1 MNKINTELSAAIA
14 EADATSKSATI
25 EKLMDFEKNKVNAI
39 SSLLEKLQANSKD
52 LPVADA
58 EMIEKLKAVSK
69 TALENVDSKIE
80 EHLAFL
86 KPIQI
91 S

>member
-1 MNKINTELSAAIA
+1 MNTIKNELSAVT
-14 EADATSKSATI
+14 DAVTSKDATI
-25 EKLMDFEKNKVNAI
+25 EQLKEFEKNKVNAI

-69 TALENVDSKIE
+69 TALENVDTKIE